1 MEFDSPISGLVLDSN
16 PAVFSTESAPEGG
29 FAPVA
34 HEQPIQPPVHPCS
47 PADEALVQR
56 ITRRL
61 QRRVRNLRVAINEVE
76 TTVSADAGSWHDRQL
91 IEQAVMKEVGGSVR
105 IEVRVLP
112 EL

>member
-1 MEFDSPISGLVLDSN
+1 MEFDSPRSGMVLDSN
-16 PAVFSTESAPEGG
+16 PALFSTESAPEPD
-29 FAPVA
+29 FASAVTEKA
-34 HEQPIQPPVHPCS
+34 IQPPTHACS

-61 QRRVRNLRVAINEVE
+61 QRRIRNLRVAINDVE
-76 TTVSADAGSWHDRQL
+76 TTVTADAGSWHDRQL